1 MRYLRFRI
9 LINFLTKT
17 RNKKKALN
25 FINIGIFLSVFA
37 LTTAIISFYTERK
50 ININEFY
57 ANEIQDIRSDL
68 IASINYLE
76 KVNSIRSYTNI
87 TEYLNQQ
94 DNDLFQSTIYGS
106 MALSDKDYY
115 SPFIYVMQNSE
126 ILGNDEIYDEENISN
141 LNEMSSP
148 ELQKRIKVDIDR
160 FLEAKKRVL
169 EIDFKKYE
177 KDLFNN
183 SLKKLNDEINASV
196 KNKRNSKTGEWND
209 GLDES
214 FYDYN
219 AVELLINYTIDYE
232 ENVLFVYRGIENNLT
247 RNITELENQILEYSK
262 NEKILILITFLVQF
276 IVFMIIQLFEISSI
290 PSNLIRKKR

>member
-1 MRYLRFRI
+1 MRFIRFT
-9 LINFLTKT
+9 LLLNSFL
-17 RNKKKALN
+17 NKSNKPKFLK

-37 LTTAIISFYTERK
+37 LTTALISFYTERK
-50 ININEFY
+50 ININEFLT
-57 ANEIQDIRSDL
+57 NDIQDIRSDL

-76 KVNSIRSYTNI
+76 KVNSLRSYTNV

-94 DNDLFQSTIYGS
+94 DNDLFKSTIYGS
-106 MALSDKDYY
+106 MAISDKDYY

-126 ILGNDEIYDEENISN
+126 ILGNDEIYDEENISS

-160 FLEAKKRVL
+160 FLDAKKNVL
-169 EIDFKKYE
+169 KIDFKKYE
-177 KDLFNN
+177 KDIYNN
-183 SLKKLNDEINASV
+183 SLKKLNNEKNASI
-196 KNKRNSKTGEWND
+196 KNKRNSKTGGWND

-219 AVELLINYTIDYE
+219 KVELLINYTIDYE

-276 IVFMIIQLFEISSI
+276 VVFMIIQLFEISSI

>member
-57 ANEIQDIRSDL
+57 TNEIQDIRSDL

-126 ILGNDEIYDEENISN
+126 ILGNDEIYDEENISS

-160 FLEAKKRVL
+160 FLEAKK
-169 EIDFKKYE
+169 
-177 KDLFNN
+177 
-183 SLKKLNDEINASV
+183 
-196 KNKRNSKTGEWND
+196 
-209 GLDES
+209 
-214 FYDYN
+214 
-219 AVELLINYTIDYE
+219 
-232 ENVLFVYRGIENNLT
+232 
-247 RNITELENQILEYSK
+247 
-262 NEKILILITFLVQF
+262 
-276 IVFMIIQLFEISSI
+276 
-290 PSNLIRKKR
+290 